1 MTTKRLTLL
10 AVTAAILAAP
20 TTATAGGW
28 ATVGLDQPPDGLA
41 PGERW
46 TARLTVLQHGRT
58 PLEGVQPRVIVQRDD
73 GGARREFPAR
83 PTGEP
88 GVYRAS
94 VVFGSA
100 GTWNYKV
107 DDDFSATHSFAPV
120 SIGKGDST
128 RVAGLGDD
136 DPDYLLALAAA
147 AVAGLTAGLVA
158 MGLRRRR
165 E

>member
-10 AVTAAILAAP
+10 VVAATVLAAP
-20 TTATAGGW
+20 TNATAGGW
-28 ATVGLDQPPDGLA
+28 ATVGLDPPPEGLA
-41 PGERW
+41 PGEPW
-46 TARLTVLQHGRT
+46 AVELTLLQHGRT
-58 PLEGVQPRVIVQRDD
+58 PLEGVQPRVIVQRND
-73 GGARREFPAR
+73 GGGRREFAAR
-83 PTGEP
+83 ATDEP

-107 DDDFSATHSFAPV
+107 DDDFAATHDFAPV
-120 SIGKGDST
+120 TIGTADST

-147 AVAGLTAGLVA
+147 AVAGLSAGLVA

-165 E
+165 G

>member
-1 MTTKRLTLL
+1 MTTKRLTVL
-10 AVTAAILAAP
+10 AVVAAALAAP
-20 TTATAGGW
+20 AAAQAGGW
-28 ATVGLDQPPDGLA
+28 ATVGLDPPPEGLA

-46 TARLTVLQHGRT
+46 SVDLTVLQHGRT

-73 GGARREFPAR
+73 GGHRREFRAR

-94 VVFGSA
+94 VVFASA
-100 GTWNYKV
+100 GAWRYFV

-128 RVAGLGDD
+128 RVAGLADD
-136 DPDYLLALAAA
+136 DPDYLLALAVA
-147 AVAGLTAGLVA
+147 AVAGLAAGLVA

-165 E
+165 A

>member
-10 AVTAAILAAP
+10 AFATAVLAVP

-28 ATVGLDQPPDGLA
+28 ATVGLDPPPDGLA
-41 PGERW
+41 PGEAW
-46 TARLTVLQHGRT
+46 SAQLTLLQHGRT
-58 PLEGVQPRVIVQRDD
+58 PLEGRRPRVIVRRD
-73 GGARREFPAR
+73 GGGGRREFQAR

-94 VVFGSA
+94 VVFASA
-100 GTWNYKV
+100 GTWRYSV
-107 DDDFSATHSFAPV
+107 DDDFAATHSFAPV
-120 SIGKGDST
+120 TIGKGET
-128 RVAGLGDD
+128 TQVAGLSDD

-147 AVAGLTAGLVA
+147 AVAGLAAGLIA

-165 E
+165 A

>member
-10 AVTAAILAAP
+10 AVAATVLAAP

-28 ATVGLDQPPDGLA
+28 ATVGLDPPPDGLA
-41 PGERW
+41 PGEPWR
-46 TARLTVLQHGRT
+46 AQLTVLQHGRT
-58 PLEGVQPRVIVQRDD
+58 PLAGLQPRVIVRRDD
-73 GGARREFPAR
+73 GRGRRAFPAR

-100 GTWNYKV
+100 GMWNYKV

-120 SIGKGDST
+120 SIGNAEST
-128 RVAGLGDD
+128 RVAGLSDD

-165 E
+165 G